1 MSDQALYPFH
11 VFRFHVDF
19 MEEKLTPSATRPV
32 LLCSGAFSD
41 CTGLEAT
48 MEPKVIQEGG
58 RNYGAAQ
65 RVGKVT
71 FATVI
76 LKRGITPT
84 SDLWTWFSLV
94 NGGSYDHRR
103 TATITIFDDTGKGVI
118 AWKFL
123 RALPTKFKTADLKA
137 TGGDVGVEELHF
149 VHEGLSTATPRAQL

>member
-1 MSDQALYPFH
+1 MSVAPLH

-19 MEEKLTPSATRPV
+19 TEQHIGSEPGSAVTV
-32 LLCSGAFSD
+32 CSGAFSD

-103 TATITIFDDTGKGVI
+103 TATITIFDDAGNGVI

-149 VHEGLSTATPRAQL
+149 VHEGLFTATPRAQL